1 MSSFSRG
8 EYVQDNLV
16 ANGYHLLPLICFE
29 VAFSDQLSAN
39 FSNQTDLLLTVS
51 NDAWFGDSH
60 GPHQHLEIVRMR
72 ALEFGRPFLRAT
84 NNGITAVIDHQG
96 NIVKQIPQFE
106 EAVLST
112 EVPLVTGLTPYARF
126 TRAIDFTIPLLL
138 LLLAFIVQWRHKES
152 PNDEFH

>member
-1 MSSFSRG
+1 
-8 EYVQDNLV
+8 VQKNLI

-29 VAFSDQLSAN
+29 VAFAEQLSAN

-96 NIVKQIPQFE
+96 HILNQIPQFE
-106 EAVLST
+106 QAVLSSQ
-112 EVPLVTGLTPYARF
+112 VALVTGLTPYARY
-126 TRAIDFTIPLLL
+126 TRVIDFVIPLLL
-138 LLLAFIVQWRHKES
+138 LLLAVIRRLQCRAKS
-152 PNDEFH
+152 